1 MLYSKKLRG
10 MSGGQE
16 KKPLQKWHPW
26 PGYNLSENVILKR
39 MYMYFSGIIKGKEP
53 SRYLKI
59 PKTGGEK
66 REGIPYRQYR
76 IKVYLL

>member
-1 MLYSKKLRG
+1 
-10 MSGGQE
+10 
-16 KKPLQKWHPW
+16 
-26 PGYNLSENVILKR
+26 
-39 MYMYFSGIIKGKEP
+39 MYFSGIIKGKEP